1 MRVGVS
7 PLIVV
12 SLRDF
17 PGLQLRCLFLP
28 CKEDV
33 QHVQIGHA
41 LRLVQPQADLTV
53 NLADLEAIA
62 ILQHEQ
68 GVSQANITVC
78 ASSSSGPQGAAPA

>member
-17 PGLQLRCLFLP
+17 SGPQLRRLFLP

-41 LRLVQPQADLTV
+41 LRLVQPQADLAV

-62 ILQHEQ
+62 ILQREQ
-68 GVSQANITVC
+68 GAFL
-78 ASSSSGPQGAAPA
+78 ASLFVYRNKDLAA